1 MIINKDTII
10 VDPHP
15 LLRKRAQKVAL
26 PLSKE
31 DQELLMNMY
40 NYVKRSQD
48 DEIAEKENL
57 LPAVGIA
64 AVQIG
69 IDKQMTAVYFNDVD
83 EDDNIIETHE
93 FALVNPVITSYSK
106 KEAALSGGEGCLSI
120 KEVHE
125 GYVYRPHRITV
136 KAYDLLTDSNIEIKA
151 SGYLAI
157 VLQHEIDH
165 LKGILFYDHI
175 NKEEQWHKKEDAIL
189 I

>member
-15 LLRKRAQKVAL
+15 LLRKRAEKVVL
-26 PLSKE
+26 PLGDE
-31 DQELLMNMY
+31 DRELLEAMFT
-40 NYVKRSQD
+40 YVKKSQD
-48 DEIAEKENL
+48 DDIAEKENL

-64 AVQIG
+64 AVQVG
-69 IDKQMTAVYFNDVD
+69 IDKQMTAVSVNDYDD
-83 EDDNIIETHE
+83 EGNITATHE
-93 FALVNPVITSYSK
+93 YALVNPVITQYSK
-106 KEAALSGGEGCLSI
+106 KEAALATGEGCLSI
-120 KEVHE
+120 REEHE

-136 KAYDLLTDSNIEIKA
+136 KAYDLLQDKQIEIKA

-175 NKEEQWHKKEDAIL
+175 NTQNRWHEKAKAI
-189 I
+189 II